1 MGNLPKISEA
11 EWEVMKIVWENNPL
25 TSNEVIESLENKMNW
40 NPKTIKTLISRLVK
54 KEVLGF
60 TADGRIY
67 HYYPLVSKEEC
78 IRKES
83 KSFLD
88 RVYNGTV
95 KNMVLNFIESGNLSD
110 KDIED
115 LKDILEKKK

>member
-25 TSNEVIESLENKMNW
+25 TSNEVIESLENKMDW
-40 NPKTIKTLISRLVK
+40 KPKTIKTLISRLVK

-60 TADGRIY
+60 NADGRIY

-78 IRKES
+78 IREES